1 MTRLRPASYF
11 TLGVS
16 CRCSRPV
23 CQKTRRVA
31 MKFKSHLTANLPSE
45 HWKWLGSAGG
55 QQRVKSDPHTATTD
69 GLMLIHLVYSGL
81 ASATTPAFR
90 FCFSR

>member
-1 MTRLRPASYF
+1 LFST
-11 TLGVS
+11 
-16 CRCSRPV
+16 CSPEKPV
-23 CQKTRRVA
+23 GGNEIQFSPDSK
-31 MKFKSHLTANLPSE
+31 LTIRALE
-45 HWKWLGSAGG
+45 MAWERQG
-55 QQRVKSDPHTATTD
+55 QQRVKSDPHTSTTD